1 MGQLELLE
9 ANGMRAPL
17 QFAILAAALCVVAGL
32 VAASRTYSGSDGI
45 KSEMP
50 IEDRRVAPRIE
61 DAAPRSAMG
70 NTNVASSD
78 VAAAVDS
85 MTRIAAASA
94 STSDMITLA
103 ALPEPSQMPTISPPL
118 QAPTTGDLESVLS
131 DDQATNSIA
140 ILDECFVLEVCVDH
154 YLWALYQRPAKVDT
168 SRVHEWRKVTV
179 KKKRKTVTVT
189 RRFTKLVTQDFT
201 WKDPNAAEKAG
212 IPLMD
217 YVIGG
222 MDREFKLRLFQA
234 LRAAEKADLS
244 PGITSGFR
252 DDYRQSIASGLKA
265 ASNKSYHGGSLR
277 GGYGH
282 GVAVDVVSVK
292 GVTKVERWAATE
304 SLWKWIDANE
314 TEFGIG
320 RPYLR
325 KDPAHL
331 APIDGEEYTTRR
343 GTKPQLARSG
353 IKTPNQLTVRNDHK
367 ATKAKSRMDVG
378 ARAVQTAKQGP
389 RSGGSTV
396 TALKRN

>member
-1 MGQLELLE
+1 MKPPQ
-9 ANGMRAPL
+9 R
-17 QFAILAAALCVVAGL
+17 FAALTAALCVVAGS
-32 VAASRTYSGSDGI
+32 VAASFSYFGSAGINPQMPVENRGVVSRT
-45 KSEMP
+45 
-50 IEDRRVAPRIE
+50 EDE
-61 DAAPRSAMG
+61 TPRSATA
-70 NTNVASSD
+70 NTIVASAD
-78 VAAAVDS
+78 VAAAVEL

-94 STSDMITLA
+94 SAPDKPAEVTLA
-103 ALPEPSQMPTISPPL
+103 ALPEPSQVPTESQPVQP
-118 QAPTTGDLESVLS
+118 ATTGDIDSVPS
-131 DDQATNSIA
+131 ADEPMSVVAV
-140 ILDECFVLEVCVDH
+140 LDECFVLEVCVDH

-168 SRVHEWRKVTV
+168 SKVHEWRKVTV
-179 KKKRKTVTVT
+179 RKKRKTVTVT
-189 RRFTKLVTQDFT
+189 RRFTKLVTQDFA
-201 WKDPNAAEKAG
+201 WKDPHAAEKAG
-212 IPLMD
+212 MPLMD

-282 GVAVDVVSVK
+282 GLAVDVVSVK
-292 GVTKVERWAATE
+292 GATQAERWAATE

-331 APIDGEEYTTRR
+331 TPIDGEEYITRR

-353 IKTPNQLTVRNDHK
+353 MKTPNQLTVRNDHK
-367 ATKAKSRMDVG
+367 ATETKSRRNVG
-378 ARAVQTAKQGP
+378 AIAVQTAKQRI
-389 RSGGSTV
+389 RSGNRTV